1 MDDLDKLRVMLP
13 HWIEHNSGHGGEFLQ
28 WAGTMEAAG
37 KPDIAELLKRAAA
50 SLRDA
55 EAALAAALGKA
66 GGPLAA
72 PGHDHSHSV
81 TGHRV

>member
-28 WAGTMEAAG
+28 WAGIMEAAG

-50 SLRDA
+50 SLRNA
-55 EAALAAALGKA
+55 EAALEDAMGKA

-72 PGHDHSHSV
+72 PGGSH
-81 TGHRV
+81 HPHPH

>member
-1 MDDLDKLRVMLP
+1 MNDLDKLRVMLP

-50 SLRDA
+50 SLRNA
-55 EAALAAALGKA
+55 EAALRDALGKA

-72 PGHDHSHSV
+72 PGGGHHHSHP
-81 TGHRV
+81 HLDP

>member
-37 KPDIAELLKRAAA
+37 KPDIAELLKSAAA

-55 EAALAAALGKA
+55 EAALGDALAKA

-72 PGHDHSHSV
+72 PGGHHHSHS
-81 TGHRV
+81 HPDP